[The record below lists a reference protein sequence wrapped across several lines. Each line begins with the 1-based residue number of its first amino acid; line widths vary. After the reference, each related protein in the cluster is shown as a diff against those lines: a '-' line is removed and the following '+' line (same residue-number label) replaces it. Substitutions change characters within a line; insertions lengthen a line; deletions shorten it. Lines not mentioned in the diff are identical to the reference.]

1 MGRPTGLRCIRCAA
15 EYPTAGQKLFKGCPA
30 CLAQEHP
37 ANLYIQYDQAEV
49 RRSYDPRKLDGR
61 PNSMW
66 RYHELLP
73 VALADAVTIGEG
85 MTPLVLVPRLAE
97 RLGLRELYVKNE
109 TVNPTWSFKDRLA
122 SAAISSARCMGSQV
136 ITGSSSGNAGAA
148 TAAYAARAGLPCV
161 MFTTQQF
168 PLAMKVQMAV
178 YGTRL
183 VAVPTIYD
191 RWRMVEAC
199 VDQLG
204 WFPVTVF
211 VYPLVGSS
219 PWGIEGYKTMAF
231 EMIEQL
237 GRVPDQVIYPVGAG
251 DAFSGAWKGFSEYRE
266 LGYVDRVPKML
277 AAEVFGPLENALDKD
292 LDHVEEVPWGPTVGI
307 SVGLNTS
314 ALQGLNVLRDSGGAA
329 ARASDDEMLTMQRE
343 LAGSEGIYAETS
355 SVLSLAA
362 IKHFVDKGEL
372 DPDRTVVAVLTSSGL
387 KDPETTHKHLPE
399 IQVAE
404 PTLDGLMRF
413 LRDVYAWEPPGIPA
427 A

>member
-1 MGRPTGLRCIRCAA
+1 
-15 EYPTAGQKLFKGCPA
+15 
-30 CLAQEHP
+30 
-37 ANLYIQYDQAEV
+37 
-49 RRSYDPRKLDGR
+49 
-61 PNSMW
+61 
-66 RYHELLP
+66 
-73 VALADAVTIGEG
+73 
-85 MTPLVLVPRLAE
+85 
-97 RLGLRELYVKNE
+97 
-109 TVNPTWSFKDRLA
+109 
-122 SAAISSARCMGSQV
+122 
-136 ITGSSSGNAGAA
+136 
-148 TAAYAARAGLPCV
+148 
-161 MFTTQQF
+161 
-168 PLAMKVQMAV
+168 
-178 YGTRL
+178 
-183 VAVPTIYD
+183 
-191 RWRMVEAC
+191 
-199 VDQLG
+199 
-204 WFPVTVF
+204 
-211 VYPLVGSS
+211 
-219 PWGIEGYKTMAF
+219 
-231 EMIEQL
+231 MIEQL

-343 LAGSEGIYAETS
+343 LAASEGIYAETS

>member
-15 EYPTAGQKLFKGCPA
+15 DYTDGRLFKGCPV
-30 CLAQEHP
+30 CLEQGHP
-37 ANLYIQYDQAEV
+37 ANLLVEYDYDAI
-49 RRSYDPRKLDGR
+49 RRRFDPRRLEGR
-61 PNSMW
+61 PLSMW

-73 VALADAVTIGEG
+73 VEPELAVSIGEG
-85 MTPLVLVPRLAE
+85 MTPLVSVPRLAE
-97 RLGLRELYVKNE
+97 RIGVRELYVKNE

-122 SAAISSARCMGSQV
+122 SAAVSTAKAMGMAV

-148 TAAYAARAGLPCV
+148 TAAYSARAGLPCV

-178 YGTRL
+178 YGTKL

-211 VYPLVGSS
+211 VYPLVGSN
-219 PWGIEGYKTMAF
+219 PYGIEGYKTMAF

-251 DAFSGAWKGFSEYRE
+251 DAFSGAWKGFSEYRT
-266 LGYVDRVPKML
+266 LGYVDSAPKML
-277 AAEVFGPLENALDKD
+277 AAEVFGPLENALAKD

-314 ALQGLNVLRDSGGAA
+314 ALQGLNVLRESGGAA
-329 ARASDDEMLTMQRE
+329 ARASDDEMVAMQRD
-343 LAGSEGIYAETS
+343 LAAAEGIYAEAS

-362 IKHFVDKGEL
+362 IKHFVEQGTL
-372 DPDRTVVAVLTSSGL
+372 DPDRTIIAVLTSSGL
-387 KDPETTHKHLPE
+387 KDPETTQKHLPE

-404 PTLDGLMRF
+404 PTIDGLVRF
-413 LRDVYAWEPPGIPA
+413 LREQYDFAIPA
-427 A
+427 H